1 MLEGDWL
8 AGDCATE
15 GGKVLD
21 APAKGYTGVRDQP
34 GLVVAGFLD
43 TMDCDR
49 VVGPRGARARVWR
62 EP

>member
-1 MLEGDWL
+1 M
-8 AGDCATE
+8 AGVYAPSE
-15 GGKVLD
+15 KAEVRD
-21 APAKGYTGVRDQP
+21 APAKRYFVVSDRL

-49 VVGPRGARARVWR
+49 VVGPRGAQARVWR